1 MGLVDKLTEL
11 DEYIWKQYEKV
22 TQYCHKEYGWNKYDL
37 ASKTLA
43 GETASLSGSSTYIF
57 LTGIEGNDT
66 IAITGGAVVGLVA
79 VSNHYLKRNLI
90 KRKEEREIK
99 LLERTGAVNEHW
111 FNALRPAMALGWT
124 AIFGYFAY
132 TFATGQYHP
141 PPESSSLSS
150 EEYDLFSSLTLT
162 SMFAFHIF
170 KTSTDYFLDQIMT
183 PPAKKK
189 SVLKTLY
196 EKVTGKLQVTPV
208 LQLEPNK
215 YHTIEDIVGDA

>member
-66 IAITGGAVVGLVA
+66 IAITGGAVVGLVT

-90 KRKEEREIK
+90 KEPEVA
-99 LLERTGAVNEHW
+99 G
-111 FNALRPAMALGWT
+111 LG
-124 AIFGYFAY
+124 IQG
-132 TFATGQYHP
+132 
-141 PPESSSLSS
+141 
-150 EEYDLFSSLTLT
+150 DLGTL
-162 SMFAFHIF
+162 
-170 KTSTDYFLDQIMT
+170 
-183 PPAKKK
+183 
-189 SVLKTLY
+189 
-196 EKVTGKLQVTPV
+196 
-208 LQLEPNK
+208 
-215 YHTIEDIVGDA
+215 